1 MKPVVLAV
9 IMGITGMLHALCAT
23 ASEKIRMGESLF
35 NEGRCMSCHTNRPF
49 NAENSRVNSFKSLT
63 TMVEAC
69 NTNLG
74 LGWFPDEVEAVSHFL
89 NHHHY
94 KFPVPQQ

>member
-1 MKPVVLAV
+1 MHSTLTKVLGLVSVLLSSMA
-9 IMGITGMLHALCAT
+9 M
-23 ASEKIRMGESLF
+23 ASETIRMGESLF
-35 NEGRCMSCHTNRPF
+35 QEGRCMACHTNRPF
-49 NAENSRVNSFKSLT
+49 NGEHSRINSFKSLT
-63 TMVEAC
+63 TMVESC

-94 KFPVPQQ
+94 KFPLPEQ

>member
-1 MKPVVLAV
+1 MKPLFLAV
-9 IMGITGMLHALCAT
+9 VVSVTGTFYTLCAT

-35 NEGRCMSCHTNRPF
+35 NEGRCMACHTNRPF
-49 NAENSRVNSFKSLT
+49 NSENARVHNFRSLT

-74 LGWFPDEVEAVSHFL
+74 LGWFPEEVEAVSHFL

-94 KFPVPQQ
+94 KFPTPQ